1 MRPRSSNRIS
11 SKITIVISGKRY
23 GGFSFSI
30 RGIIGETSIEKEN
43 KCDEMVSWKFGME
56 WIRKMA
62 MELGNN
68 GNGNGNGF

>member
-1 MRPRSSNRIS
+1 MGVLVFRFG
-11 SKITIVISGKRY
+11 VLSGKRA
-23 GGFSFSI
+23 
-30 RGIIGETSIEKEN
+30 IEKEN